1 MTAEASFHYSKR
13 AEALRFSEAESLQ
26 QHYQQERFSPA
37 VEIIKQV
44 TLAKSKQVLLQS
56 GFFGKVAL
64 AIKLVFTGENSE
76 KSLYRKVRVLISGES
91 HAHIQLLEV
100 KKVRFDFQ
108 IVYKVLK
115 GSSTGFLN
123 FL

>member
-1 MTAEASFHYSKR
+1 MRQSLCSSTTSRSGFPPLSK
-13 AEALRFSEAESLQ
+13 SL
-26 QHYQQERFSPA
+26 SKLLWP
-37 VEIIKQV
+37 
-44 TLAKSKQVLLQS
+44 KSKQVLLQS

-100 KKVRFDFQ
+100 KIVRFDFQ
-108 IVYKVLK
+108 IVYKVFK
-115 GSSTGFLN
+115 GFSTGF
-123 FL
+123 